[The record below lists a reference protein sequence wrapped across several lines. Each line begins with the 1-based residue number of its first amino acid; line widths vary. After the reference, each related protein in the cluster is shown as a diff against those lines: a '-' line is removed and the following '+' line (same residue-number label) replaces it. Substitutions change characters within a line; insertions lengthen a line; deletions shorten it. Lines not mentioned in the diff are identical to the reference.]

1 MSLARLLDKF
11 SGVVNGCHV
20 EVQSVI
26 CLYVGKAYRH
36 EYFSFT
42 HYILFT
48 FCTSIP
54 PHLVVVAA
62 NGAVGL
68 NDVSGKA
75 QAVLLLGVDQ
85 AQRHDVRVI
94 DGAGVEGFLAVEVQV
109 RAVDGPAPELEV
121 PAGDGDVAVAED
133 APAHTGAVGE
143 DWRTSAVEAL
153 VCADVVRG
161 ILTLLLGVLVGE
173 LAVQEETLALGSDEE
188 GGRSSSGVSR
198 GGTGRA
204 RGVRLVI
211 NPEAAALS
219 GDGQVV
225 DDGTGLDG
233 DEVEGLVRGSGG
245 SGSDGGGNSSAGDES
260 LELHFVW
267 IKWWCWW
274 WW

>member
-1 MSLARLLDKF
+1 M
-11 SGVVNGCHV
+11 
-20 EVQSVI
+20 
-26 CLYVGKAYRH
+26 
-36 EYFSFT
+36 
-42 HYILFT
+42 
-48 FCTSIP
+48 
-54 PHLVVVAA
+54 
-62 NGAVGL
+62 
-68 NDVSGKA
+68 SGKA

-133 APAHTGAVGE
+133 APAHAGAVGE
-143 DWRTSAVEAL
+143 E
-153 VCADVVRG
+153 
-161 ILTLLLGVLVGE
+161 LLLGVLVGE